1 MLEKLLKDIQKK
13 HGTNSVM
20 MLNAKLDEIDVIPTG
35 SLKIDNILGVGG
47 LPKGKIVEIYGIE
60 SSGKTTLCL
69 QCIAK
74 AQKNSKK
81 YCGIIDTEHA
91 LDLTYAKKLG
101 VDVDRV
107 VISQPD
113 HAEQALSIC
122 EEMVESELFD
132 IVMLDSVAALSPK
145 AEIDGEMG
153 DSIIGLHARLMSQ
166 ALRKLTSIVAKTNTL
181 MIFTNQVREKIG
193 VMFGNP
199 ETTPGGKALKFFAS
213 VRIELRKLAAT
224 IKEDDNII
232 GNTVKVKIV
241 KSKVSPPFKEAIVK
255 VIYNEG
261 ISPFYELTELCIDN
275 DIINKGGSWLK
286 YGDYKIQGEDNF
298 IKELRKNEVLF
309 NKLMEDYGQK
319 NSIQ

>member
-1 MLEKLLKDIQKK
+1 MLEKLLKEIQKK

-47 LPKGKIVEIYGIE
+47 LPRGKIVEVYGIE

-74 AQKNSKK
+74 AQKNSEN

-241 KSKVSPPFKEAIVK
+241 KSKVSPPFKEAVVK

-261 ISPFYELTELCIDN
+261 ISPFYELTELCIDR
-275 DIINKGGSWLK
+275 DIINKSGSWLK
-286 YGDYKIQGEDNF
+286 YGEYKIQGEDNF
-298 IKELRKNEVLF
+298 IKELRNNEVLF
-309 NKLMEDYGQK
+309 NKLMEEYGQK
-319 NSIQ
+319 NAI